1 MQNSRKAVTSLPP
14 TGSSKND
21 STGDESVNLVIL
33 PARRNTSRKNS
44 TTVENTKSV
53 EIPSAFATSMGA
65 RATFPTENTQGNSK
79 SRDNEPTSN
88 PVVTEKMPFNE
99 EQL

>member
-1 MQNSRKAVTSLPP
+1 M
-14 TGSSKND
+14 
-21 STGDESVNLVIL
+21 
-33 PARRNTSRKNS
+33 
-44 TTVENTKSV
+44 ENTKSV